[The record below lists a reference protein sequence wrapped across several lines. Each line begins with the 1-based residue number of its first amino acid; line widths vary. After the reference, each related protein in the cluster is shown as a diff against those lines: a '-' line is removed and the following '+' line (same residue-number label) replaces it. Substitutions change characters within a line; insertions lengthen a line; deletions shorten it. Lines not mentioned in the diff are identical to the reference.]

1 MCCYN
6 KCAGVAKFP
15 RLIKKGGKHMQEFLN
30 SKAAV
35 TLVKVLPVA
44 VLFGILAMRISLADA
59 REVLDELIGTAKK
72 DLVISE

>member
-1 MCCYN
+1 M
-6 KCAGVAKFP
+6 
-15 RLIKKGGKHMQEFLN
+15 IEFFN

-35 TLVKVLPVA
+35 ALMKALPVA

-59 REVLDELIGTAKK
+59 REVLDELIGTHNK